1 MAYFQKVK
9 SNNKQ
14 GYKWVCVIEAPPDP
28 VTGKRR
34 QIARRGDTKKE
45 ALARAEEALEK
56 LTEYEIDEKKAKHM
70 PFEKVAW
77 EWYDIYS
84 KTGVKKN
91 TLRIRKIEINA
102 ILKYFSKINI
112 DKITS
117 RMYQKMLNDMHEI
130 GYAVKG
136 ENGETIYKPY
146 SRTTISGVHT
156 TANMIFK
163 YAVQHKLRKDNPC
176 EGAVIP
182 KKSVTVEEIE
192 KTPIEEKYMERHEL
206 EEFLKTVD
214 EHGLYLDRE
223 WFYLLAFSGMRSGEM
238 LALKWSDIDFERNE
252 IRITKTLFNPREN
265 MRMYELE
272 TPKTKGSIRTIEMD
286 PKIMDMLKQHKINQ
300 AKLRLQM
307 PLDMEYHDADFV
319 FCRENGYPFVQ
330 GNVNRRMARLL
341 KMTSIKKHL
350 TPHSFRHTHISM
362 LAEAGIDLPT
372 IMKRVGHEDQETTM
386 KIYTHVTEKMKKDA
400 MRKMKSEFGNLLENL

>member
-1 MAYFQKVK
+1 MAYFQKLPAR
-9 SNNKQ
+9 NKK
-14 GYKWVCVIEAPPDP
+14 GYKWRCVIEAPPDP
-28 VTGKRR
+28 VTGKRK
-34 QIARRGDTKKE
+34 QIVRIHEDKKI
-45 ALARAEEALEK
+45 ALKRAEEALKK
-56 LTEYEIDEKKAKHM
+56 LTEYNIDEAKARKM

-77 EWYDIYS
+77 EWYEIYA

-91 TLRIRKIEINA
+91 TLRIRKIEINI
-102 ILKYFSKINI
+102 ILKYFAKASI
-112 DKITS
+112 DKISS
-117 RMYQKMLNDMHEI
+117 RMYQKMLNEMHET
-130 GYAVKG
+130 GYTVKG
-136 ENGETIYKPY
+136 KDGETVYKPY

-182 KKSVTVEEIE
+182 KKSITVEEIE
-192 KTPIEEKYMERHEL
+192 NTPIEEKYMERHEL
-206 EEFLKTVD
+206 EEFLKKVD

-238 LALKWSDIDFERNE
+238 LALKWSDINFEQNE

-286 PKIMDMLKQHKINQ
+286 QKIMDMLKQHKIHQ

-307 PLDMEYHDADFV
+307 PLDDEYHDEDFV
-319 FCRENGYPFVQ
+319 FCRKNGYPFVQ

-362 LAEAGIDLPT
+362 LTEAGVNLPT

-386 KIYTHVTEKMKKDA
+386 KIYTHVTEKMEKDA
-400 MRKMKSEFGNLLENL
+400 LQKMNSEFGSLLENL